1 MVKCV
6 ALVGRLLWRAV
17 KLARLCRFGCT
28 LKILLYTQVPYP
40 YHLLHSWLRHGG
52 CDIIV
57 NSQYLNGVAPWRRW
71 AMMDVGR
78 HVFYCMFCFV
88 LIYPYITYTQFY
100 ASIKKRKKKFKKKYI
115 WCEEIAA
122 YSWLVTLDSIELRR
136 RGGFG
141 FEVFHFGDVWPFS
154 SWGPRIL
161 EWGGRG
167 LKGEK
172 ISTWIKKLF
181 AFCGKGCF
189 Y

>member
-100 ASIKKRKKKFKKKYI
+100 VDKKRKKKFKKKYLMRGDCGVFVTRYLGFDWASEARRI
-115 WCEEIAA
+115 WLRGF
-122 YSWLVTLDSIELRR
+122 SFRGRLTVFELRTKNSGMR
-136 RGGFG
+136 RTGFKRRKD
-141 FEVFHFGDVWPFS
+141 FD
-154 SWGPRIL
+154 L
-161 EWGGRG
+161 N
-167 LKGEK
+167 
-172 ISTWIKKLF
+172 
-181 AFCGKGCF
+181 
-189 Y
+189 